1 MADSV
6 GGGMMTGDHFSNSLY
21 KGKMAQK
28 WSKMTIKWLKNG
40 LIDPKLGHIMHLWDF
55 YEFSKFW

>member
-28 WSKMTIKWLKNG
+28 WPKMTIKWLK
-40 LIDPKLGHIMHLWDF
+40 MV
-55 YEFSKFW
+55 